1 MDNTAETIRMHR
13 LAFGIPGGRG
23 RRVEKPAMGIR
34 NQDAARLT
42 GFKPNSLSSACRRG
56 AFGKLPDGTYDVDE
70 FERWVQSRGVSDFTV
85 PDGLRGILYK
95 EDALGAIP
103 EQSRDTPAALE
114 LLQWKVQ
121 NLRLKVEW
129 QEHQLAA
136 EKAKLVRR
144 DVVERTLK
152 AAVGIT
158 HETAMAVGG
167 ELAPSLTGLDDE
179 YEIKRRIDAEMRAL
193 LKRMQ
198 ARVAGMIEPSI

>member
-34 NQDAARLT
+34 NQDASRLT
-42 GFKPNSLSSACRRG
+42 GFKPNSLSSASARG
-56 AFGKLPDGTYDVDE
+56 KFSKHGDGSYDTE
-70 FERWVQSRGVSDFTV
+70 GFEAWVRSRGVPDFRV
-85 PDGLRGILYK
+85 PAGLRGVLHE
-95 EDALGAIP
+95 EDDDDRWDTGQTGGA
-103 EQSRDTPAALE
+103 EYE
-114 LLQWKVQ
+114 L
-121 NLRLKVEW
+121 LRLKVEGMHLRV
-129 QEHQLAA
+129 EHQMRQLDAMKR
-136 EKAKLVRR
+136 ELIPR